1 MKEEWVIMDAKPSFS
16 WWALLLCAGALVA
29 QDDADSES
37 PTITSLDEIEVTAP
51 DGDTFI
57 DYTVGRFY
65 SDRLDD
71 YMRLDFRTSRI
82 SRVGPGE
89 LTLFLDIRNM
99 FNRENP
105 RASLSAIRTTANAL
119 IALSRSSFR
128 SKPGCRCCP
137 RSG

>member
-1 MKEEWVIMDAKPSFS
+1 MDAKPSFS

-105 RASLSAIRTTANAL
+105 RGIAIGDPHYRERPDSAVEVFFPVEAWL
-119 IALSRSSFR
+119 PMLPSFGVSFR
-128 SKPGCRCCP
+128 F
-137 RSG
+137 